1 MRFEVAEQRGA
12 CWSLRSG
19 FMRLMLD
26 FFMLPPSSC
35 LQSAAD
41 DGLPA
46 VVDIDVLVLNLDAL
60 FSSRAIFL
68 QRLDLSREC

>member
-1 MRFEVAEQRGA
+1 
-12 CWSLRSG
+12 
-19 FMRLMLD
+19 MRLMLD